1 MQPIKKNPR
10 IWYRKRPIWKQRK
23 KKIMREKITC
33 EYCGKDAI
41 GFQSME
47 SAFAYVCEDHADT
60 LLLALKPGEKKCS
73 GSCVFERY

>member
-1 MQPIKKNPR
+1 MA
-10 IWYRKRPIWKQRK
+10 
-23 KKIMREKITC
+23 EKITC

-47 SAFAYVCEDHADT
+47 SAFAYVCEDHADA
-60 LLLALKPGEKKCS
+60 LLLALRPGEKKCY